1 MYMVI
6 KIIIKKINKN
16 IDGSLDSNYI
26 NDIFD
31 NSEFYRKDTI
41 KFINL
46 YEILKNIINFIL
58 YYKIIISL
66 FIIII
71 LCLICKNT

>member
-16 IDGSLDSNYI
+16 IDEAIGNT
-26 NDIFD
+26 DIYD

>member
-1 MYMVI
+1 MVI
-6 KIIIKKINKN
+6 KIIIKRINKN
-16 IDGSLDSNYI
+16 IDEAIGI
-26 NDIFD
+26 TDIYE
-31 NSEFYRKDTI
+31 NSELHQKNSI

-71 LCLICKNT
+71 LCLIFKNT

>member
-1 MYMVI
+1 MVI